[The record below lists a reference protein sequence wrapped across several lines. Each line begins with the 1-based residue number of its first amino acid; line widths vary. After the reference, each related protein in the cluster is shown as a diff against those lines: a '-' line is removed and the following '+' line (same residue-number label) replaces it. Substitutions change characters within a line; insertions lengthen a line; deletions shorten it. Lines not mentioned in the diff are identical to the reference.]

1 MVFYIIFLG
10 CPYPLPYISWDSCVY
25 IYNWFLSK
33 SPNQLPFTKVILSPS
48 KEKKKSRKKR
58 QTMGSTVITI
68 PNEDDQISL
77 GQKKKPQFAFVSF
90 VSSLIAKQSK
100 HDMRRVIHSIKVGIA
115 LVLVSLLYLL
125 DPLYNQFGDDMNAM
139 WAIMTVVVIFEFSA
153 GATLGKGLN
162 RGIGTVLG
170 GGLGCLT
177 AILGDVVGGTGN
189 ATVVGI
195 SVFVFGAAATYTRM
209 IPSIKRRYDYGAMI
223 FILTFNL
230 IAVSGLRAD
239 KVIELAQQRLSTI
252 GMGFT
257 VCIFTSLLICPMWAS
272 DELHN
277 STASKFQKLASCIQG
292 SLEEYFGVVNE
303 KEKQPGANF
312 ADCKSVIHS
321 KSSDESLQILQDGN
335 HGMENLGSHIPGINT
350 YKSEMFFE
358 TLLLPLFHL
367 KGVFNLLDSP
377 SSNPRQSI
385 KEPCEA
391 VGSLLAWI
399 LGELG
404 ESIIKMEK
412 CRPKSLM
419 ASKLQSMRA
428 ELSLLASP
436 SKLGAPENG
445 EGLAMASFVFL
456 LMEIVEKMEV
466 LAKEVEELGELA
478 DFQTR

>member
-58 QTMGSTVITI
+58 QTMASTVITI

-125 DPLYNQFGDDMNAM
+125 DPLYNQFGDGNAM

-177 AILGDVVGGTGN
+177 AILGDEVGGTGN

-209 IPSIKRRYDYGAMI
+209 VPSIKRRYDYGAMI

-230 IAVSGLRAD
+230 VAVSGVRAD
-239 KVIELAQQRLSTI
+239 KVIELARQRLSTI

-257 VCIFTSLLICPMWAS
+257 VCIFTNLLICPMWAS
-272 DELHN
+272 DELHH
-277 STASKFQKLASCIQG
+277 STASKFQKLASSIQG
-292 SLEEYFGVVNE
+292 SMEEYFRVVNE

-321 KSSDESLQILQDGN
+321 KSSDESLANFARWEPWHGKFGFSYPWDKYLQIGDVLRD
-335 HGMENLGSHIPGINT
+335 LAATIIS
-350 YKSEMFFE
+350 
-358 TLLLPLFHL
+358 L
-367 KGVFNLLDSP
+367 KGCLQSPRQP

-391 VGSLLAWI
+391 VGSLLVWI

-456 LMEIVEKMEV
+456 LMEIVEKVEV